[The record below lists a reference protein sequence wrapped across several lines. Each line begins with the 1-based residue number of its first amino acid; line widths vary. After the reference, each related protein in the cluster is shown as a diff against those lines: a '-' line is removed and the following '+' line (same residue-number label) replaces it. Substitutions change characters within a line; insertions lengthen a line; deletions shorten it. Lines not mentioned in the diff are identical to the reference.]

1 MPSAFTDEFDDRDD
15 ITAYDVDL
23 DESYLSSRSSYKMS
37 TSRTEGLRVPSPAF
51 VRADAENHG
60 NLEEQI
66 IELHYLVQEM
76 KEGFVLAMQELSRIQ
91 NGDRVL
97 QETLEKHKSDSDAK
111 VEQLTKMVETLQSE
125 LGKAVNE
132 VNKNNETTTDL
143 KRQSKELRDQQDI
156 IKNKMEEN
164 TDAVNR
170 PSQTHSNKTSQ
181 SDESGFHR
189 DVFEDPKDSVPPML
203 QPFIDSLPEAGD
215 NTVDP
220 DSDSDNSTIQSADQ
234 MMKLSRMFAEE
245 YHRHRARLASPA
257 TDNLLFNRNSGEN
270 EQNSER
276 TIGSNDSDTSRRRRI
291 VESLLSSERTY
302 VSHLRFIQ
310 ECIIQPLVIESI
322 VPLSDINVMF
332 PPCFGELHHEHSAF
346 LEALETR
353 LSDWK
358 WKGIMGDVLARLSG
372 GDGSSLFQLYTSYVK
387 SFADGLSILAHHL
400 GTSQNFYQFIEKQLV
415 ENGKGKIDP
424 ITYLMAPL
432 HRIAYY
438 VHSMKRLLKYTAKNH
453 PDRFHVEACLKQLN
467 GLVKDI
473 NLLTSQDQPSPTTR
487 EAYRSERRN
496 SKASSLSSMETTL
509 RDSGV
514 HSMEGER
521 GMTSISPTEI
531 KQMWGTRQSTCNKRS
546 KGRRKSVTSEALKLN
561 LHEHNDRVGQVAMSF
576 PPNHP
581 NRGPSYNDGA
591 QLSGNTHLV
600 AQYPENSVV
609 PVPGMLG
616 KGINAA
622 NFANHDDRQP
632 GDVIDTTRQRRK
644 SRGRRMSLSRLQS
657 FGVYGEEVDTDLEN
671 MGYVPSTPA
680 NAMPRSFTQNG
691 NSRMRQ
697 HRKSVDGMAMGYGH
711 HAISESLLAAHHALL
726 EGHSNLKRMQ
736 YRSSDNVPSVTME
749 SMPNF
754 ISLADLKRHNFSQG
768 MDVVRPLPQHLRTG
782 TQSRLYARRKSV
794 DVGALQ
800 AHIIREEQRAEPPRP
815 RSRRTSHSPRPHSPK
830 APSPTRRITPP
841 SRSHPIVET
850 QAKNLNGLS
859 EREADAITQQVFVRT
874 CSIAEDDPKDPRQ
887 KKGHFKHSLKNIFKR
902 RGPGSR
908 VMELNDNSNKSPLNN
923 NYLSPEPEEGGRTLS
938 PKPSD
943 RSRNSIQRSRTVDLE
958 SYVDEDGE
966 PCSAV

>member
-1 MPSAFTDEFDDRDD
+1 MPSAITDEFDDRDD
-15 ITAYDVDL
+15 ITANDVDL

-37 TSRTEGLRVPSPAF
+37 TPRTEGLRVPSPAF

-111 VEQLTKMVETLQSE
+111 VEQLTKMVETLQVIQKGSGDKYEKINMKKKHKLQSSTSE

-372 GDGSSLFQLYTSYVK
+372 GDG
-387 SFADGLSILAHHL
+387 
-400 GTSQNFYQFIEKQLV
+400 KQLV

-815 RSRRTSHSPRPHSPK
+815 RSRRTSHSPRSHSPK

-841 SRSHPIVET
+841 SRSHPKVET

-923 NYLSPEPEEGGRTLS
+923 NYLSPEPEEGGRTPS